1 MKNWLIIIVKEF
13 NMHSLKKKLYFI
25 LPAAAITLLFLFTSS
40 CSNDLDVLFP
50 EWDNTPATIAL
61 NSDQMTRMEGIYN
74 VEAGSDQFGSSVILQ
89 WNGNYLTVY
98 TGKNTGYFLLQGGQL
113 NATIYVQGLW
123 RYQNNAETGLSQF
136 SITQGADYVLNN
148 TDSTSIVLTG
158 TWGDGQGTPSN
169 SVVFKY
175 VRPIKPELL
184 QNKYYIISHHGSGGG
199 PEYLPHTENTV
210 EIAKIIE
217 RYGCNGIEIDVRI
230 SKDGVPFMYHDN
242 TLNPR
247 LVRKGSL
254 VGTVESYTYKELQS
268 FVVLYNGER
277 IPTLDAILSAI
288 VNDTQLEFVY
298 VDCKPS
304 AINGL
309 PAIAEVCQNA
319 RDLAATIPNRAPI
332 HIYMAMTTDDLVTAF
347 QQLPNFQQIP
357 TICELTI
364 DDLNTLNSE
373 VWSPRFTEGTQ
384 NSEVEQLH
392 SEGKLAITWTVNLP
406 ALTRQ
411 YLTEGIFDGMLTDYP
426 TELAYYYYGQ

>member
-1 MKNWLIIIVKEF
+1 MNSI
-13 NMHSLKKKLYFI
+13 KKKLFFI
-25 LPAAAITLLFLFTSS
+25 IPMAAIALLILFTNS

-74 VEAGSDQFGSSVILQ
+74 VEAGSDQFGSTVILQ

-136 SITQGADYVLNN
+136 SITQGADYVLSG
-148 TDSTSIVLTG
+148 TDSSSIVLTG
-158 TWGDGQGTPSN
+158 TWGDGQSTPSN
-169 SVVFKY
+169 SVIFRY

-254 VGTVESYTYKELQS
+254 VGTVETYTYKELQS
-268 FVVLYNGER
+268 FVVLKNGER
-277 IPTLDAILSAI
+277 IPTLAAILTAI

-304 AINGL
+304 AIDGL
-309 PAIAEVCQNA
+309 PAIVSVCQDA
-319 RDLAATIPNRAPI
+319 RELAATIPNRTNP
-332 HIYMAMTTDDLVTAF
+332 
-347 QQLPNFQQIP
+347 
-357 TICELTI
+357 
-364 DDLNTLNSE
+364 
-373 VWSPRFTEGTQ
+373 
-384 NSEVEQLH
+384 
-392 SEGKLAITWTVNLP
+392 
-406 ALTRQ
+406 
-411 YLTEGIFDGMLTDYP
+411 YL
-426 TELAYYYYGQ
+426 YGNDH

>member
-1 MKNWLIIIVKEF
+1 MNKRLKIFVKDINMKI
-13 NMHSLKKKLYFI
+13 LKKKFYFI
-25 LPAAAITLLFLFTSS
+25 LPAVAASLLILFINS

-50 EWDNTPATIAL
+50 QWDNTPATVAL
-61 NSDQMTRMEGIYN
+61 TSDQKTRMEGIYN
-74 VEAGSDQFGSSVILQ
+74 VEAGSDQFGGNVILQ
-89 WNGNYLTVY
+89 WNGDYLTVY

-113 NATIYVQGLW
+113 DATIYVQGLW

-136 SITQGADYVLNN
+136 TMTQGADYVLNN
-148 TDSTSIVLTG
+148 NDSTSIVLTG
-158 TWGDGQGTPSN
+158 TWGDGQGTPTN

-268 FVVLYNGER
+268 FVVLFNGER
-277 IPTLDAILSAI
+277 IPTLDAILTAI
-288 VNDTQLEFVY
+288 VQDTQLEFVY

-309 PAIAEVCQNA
+309 GTIATVCQDA
-319 RDLAATIPNRAPI
+319 RDLAETIPGRAPI

-347 QQLPNFQQIP
+347 QDVPNFREIP
-357 TICELTI
+357 TICELSI
-364 DDLNTLNSE
+364 DDLNTLNSQ

-384 NSEVEQLH
+384 NAEVEQLH
-392 SEGKLAITWTVNLP
+392 SQGKLAITWTVNLP

>member
-1 MKNWLIIIVKEF
+1 MKSI
-13 NMHSLKKKLYFI
+13 KKKLFYI
-25 LPAAAITLLFLFTSS
+25 LPMASIVLLILFTNS

-50 EWDNTPATIAL
+50 EWENAPPTVAL
-61 NSDQMTRMEGIYN
+61 NSDQMTRMEGIYS
-74 VEAGSDQFGSSVILQ
+74 VEAGTDQFGSTVILQ
-89 WNGNYLTVY
+89 WNGDYLTVY
-98 TGKNTGYFLLQGGQL
+98 TGVSTGYFLMQGGQL
-113 NATIYVQGLW
+113 DATIYVQGLW

-136 SITQGADYVLNN
+136 TMTEGADYVLNDA
-148 TDSTSIVLTG
+148 DSTSIVLTG

-175 VRPIKPELL
+175 LRPIKPELL

-230 SKDGVPFMYHDN
+230 SKDGVPFMYHDA

-268 FVVLYNGER
+268 FVVLKNGER
-277 IPTLDAILSAI
+277 IPTLDAILTAI
-288 VNDTQLEFVY
+288 VTDTQLEFVY

-309 PAIAEVCQNA
+309 STIAAVCQDA
-319 RDLAATIPNRAPI
+319 RDLAETIPNRAPI
-332 HIYMAMTTDDLVTAF
+332 KIYMALTSDDILNAF
-347 QQLPNFQQIP
+347 LQLPNYQDIP

-364 DDLNTLNSE
+364 DNLNQAKSE

-384 NSEVEQLH
+384 NSEVQQLH
-392 SEGKLAITWTVNLP
+392 DQGKLAITWTVNIRNLM
-406 ALTRQ
+406 LV

>member
-1 MKNWLIIIVKEF
+1 MNSI
-13 NMHSLKKKLYFI
+13 KKKLLFI
-25 LPAAAITLLFLFTSS
+25 LPMASVAILILFTNS

-50 EWDNTPATIAL
+50 EWENTPATIPL
-61 NSDQMTRMEGIYN
+61 NSDQMTRMEGIYS
-74 VEAGSDQFGSSVILQ
+74 VQAGSDQFGSTVILQ
-89 WNGNYLTVY
+89 WNGDYLTVY

-113 NATIYVQGLW
+113 DTTVYVQGLW

-136 SITQGADYVLNN
+136 RITQGADYVLSG
-148 TDSTSIVLTG
+148 TDSSSIVLTG

-175 VRPIKPELL
+175 VRPIKPSLL
-184 QNKYYIISHHGSGGG
+184 QNKFYIISHHGSGGG

-268 FVVLYNGER
+268 FVILKNGER
-277 IPTLDAILSAI
+277 IPTLDAILTAI
-288 VNDTQLEFVY
+288 VTDTQLEFVY

-309 PAIAEVCQNA
+309 STIAAVCQDA
-319 RDLAATIPNRAPI
+319 RDLAETIPNRAPI
-332 HIYMAMTTDDLVTAF
+332 HIYMAMTTDDLVAAF
-347 QQLPNFQQIP
+347 QLLPNFRDIP
-357 TICELTI
+357 SICELTI
-364 DDLNTLNSE
+364 DDLNTLNSD

-392 SEGKLAITWTVNLP
+392 SQGKQAITWTVNVPGLMF
-406 ALTRQ
+406 Q

-426 TELAYYYYGQ
+426 TLLAYYYYGQ

>member
-1 MKNWLIIIVKEF
+1 MY
-13 NMHSLKKKLYFI
+13 SLKKKLYFVFPGVAIVI
-25 LPAAAITLLFLFTSS
+25 LILFSNS

-50 EWDNTPATIAL
+50 TWENTPATVML
-61 NSDQMTRMEGIYN
+61 NADQKTRMEGIYN
-74 VEAGSDQFGSSVILQ
+74 VESGTDQFGSTVIMQ
-89 WNGNYLTVY
+89 WNGDYLTVY
-98 TGKNTGYFLLQGGQL
+98 TGVSTGYFLLQGGEL
-113 NATIYVQGLW
+113 DATVYVQGLW

-136 SITQGADYVLNN
+136 TMTQGADYVLNN
-148 TDSTSIVLTG
+148 SDSTSIVLTG
-158 TWGDGQGTPSN
+158 TWGDGQGTPTN

-175 VRPIKPELL
+175 LRPIKPELL
-184 QNKYYIISHHGSGGG
+184 QNKFYIISHHGSGGG

-254 VGTVESYTYKELQS
+254 VGTVETYTYKELQS
-268 FVVLYNGER
+268 FVVLKDGER
-277 IPTLDAILSAI
+277 IPTLDAILTAI

-309 PAIAEVCQNA
+309 STIASVCQDA
-319 RDLAATIPNRAPI
+319 RDLAETIPNRAPI

-364 DDLNTLNSE
+364 DDLNTLNSQ

-392 SEGKLAITWTVNLP
+392 SQGKLAITWTIDVPNL
-406 ALTRQ
+406 LFQ
-411 YLTEGIFDGMLTDYP
+411 YLNEGIFDGFLTDFP
-426 TELAYYYYGQ
+426 TQLAYYYYGQ

>member
-1 MKNWLIIIVKEF
+1 MLIILVKDI
-13 NMHSLKKKLYFI
+13 NMKSIKKKLYFI
-25 LPAAAITLLFLFTSS
+25 LPVTVIALVILFTSS

-50 EWDNTPATIAL
+50 EWDNTPATTAL
-61 NSDQMTRMEGIYN
+61 TSAQMTRMEGIYN
-74 VEAGSDQFGSSVILQ
+74 VEAGTDQFGSSVILQ
-89 WNGNYLTVY
+89 WNGDYLTVY
-98 TGKNTGYFLLQGGQL
+98 TGKNTGYFLLQGGKL
-113 NATIYVQGLW
+113 LSDPTIYVQGLW

-136 SITQGADYVLNN
+136 SMTEGTDYVLNSIG
-148 TDSTSIVLTG
+148 DSSIVLTG

-169 SVVFKY
+169 SVIFKR

-184 QNKYYIISHHGSGGG
+184 QNKFYIISHHGSGGG

-210 EIAKIIE
+210 EIVKIIE
-217 RYGCNGIEIDVRI
+217 RYGCNGMETDVRI
-230 SKDGVPFMYHDN
+230 SKDGIPFMYHDN

-268 FVVLYNGER
+268 FVVLKNGER
-277 IPTLDAILSAI
+277 IPTLDAILTAI
-288 VNDTQLEFVY
+288 VEDTQLEFIY

-309 PAIAEVCQNA
+309 PAIASVCQDA

-332 HIYMAMTTDDLVTAF
+332 HIYMAMTTDDLVNAF
-347 QQLPNFQQIP
+347 QQVPNFQQIP

-364 DDLNTLNSE
+364 ADLNTLNSQ

-384 NSEVEQLH
+384 NAEVEQLH
-392 SEGKLAITWTVNLP
+392 SEGKEAITWTVNVPGLMF
-406 ALTRQ
+406 Q
-411 YLTEGIFDGMLTDYP
+411 YLNDGIFDGMLTDYP
-426 TELAYYYYGQ
+426 TQLAYYYYGQ

>member
-1 MKNWLIIIVKEF
+1 MY
-13 NMHSLKKKLYFI
+13 SLKKKLYFI
-25 LPAAAITLLFLFTSS
+25 LPAVTVATLLILFTSS

-50 EWDNTPATIAL
+50 EWDNTPATTAL
-61 NSDQMTRMEGIYN
+61 ITDQKTRMEGIYS
-74 VEAGSDQFGSSVILQ
+74 VEAGTEQFGNTVILQ
-89 WNGNYLTVY
+89 WNGDYLTVY
-98 TGKNTGYFLLQGGQL
+98 TGVSTGYFLMQGGQL

-136 SITQGADYVLNN
+136 SMTEGADYVLSG
-148 TDSTSIVLTG
+148 TDSSSIVLTG
-158 TWGDGQGTPSN
+158 KWGDGQGTPSN

-184 QNKYYIISHHGSGGG
+184 QNKFYIISHHGSGGG

-247 LVRKGSL
+247 LVKKGSL

-268 FVVLYNGER
+268 FVVLYHGER
-277 IPTLDAILSAI
+277 IPTLDAILTAI
-288 VNDTQLEFVY
+288 VQDTQLEFVY

-309 PAIAEVCQNA
+309 PAIVSVCQDA
-319 RDLAATIPNRAPI
+319 RDLAATISGRAPI
-332 HIYMAMTTDDLVTAF
+332 NIYMAMTTDDLVTAF
-347 QQLPNFQQIP
+347 QQVPNFQQIP

-364 DDLNTLNSE
+364 DDLNTLNSQ

-384 NSEVEQLH
+384 NSQVQQLH
-392 SEGKLAITWTVNLP
+392 NEGKLAITWTVDVPNLMFD
-406 ALTRQ
+406 
-411 YLTEGIFDGMLTDYP
+411 YLENGIFDGLLTDFP
-426 TELAYYYYGQ
+426 TQLAYYYYGQ

>member
-1 MKNWLIIIVKEF
+1 MY
-13 NMHSLKKKLYFI
+13 SLKKKLYFI
-25 LPAAAITLLFLFTSS
+25 LPAVTVATLLILFTSS

-50 EWDNTPATIAL
+50 EWDNTPATTAL
-61 NSDQMTRMEGIYN
+61 ITDQKTRMEGIYS
-74 VEAGSDQFGSSVILQ
+74 VEAGTEQFGNTVILQ
-89 WNGNYLTVY
+89 WNGDYLTVY
-98 TGKNTGYFLLQGGQL
+98 TGVSTGYFLMQGGQL

-136 SITQGADYVLNN
+136 SMTEGADYVLSE
-148 TDSTSIVLTG
+148 TDSSSIVLTG
-158 TWGDGQGTPSN
+158 KWGDGQGTPSN

-184 QNKYYIISHHGSGGG
+184 QNKFYIISHHGSGGG

-247 LVRKGSL
+247 LVKKGSL

-268 FVVLYNGER
+268 FVVLYHGER
-277 IPTLDAILSAI
+277 IPTLDAILTAI
-288 VNDTQLEFVY
+288 VQDTQLEFVY

-309 PAIAEVCQNA
+309 PAIVSVCQDA
-319 RDLAATIPNRAPI
+319 RDLAATISGRAPI
-332 HIYMAMTTDDLVTAF
+332 NIYMAMTTDDLVTAF
-347 QQLPNFQQIP
+347 QQVPNFQQIP

-364 DDLNTLNSE
+364 DDLNTLNSQ

-384 NSEVEQLH
+384 NSQVQQLH
-392 SEGKLAITWTVNLP
+392 NEGKLAITWTVDVPNLMFD
-406 ALTRQ
+406 
-411 YLTEGIFDGMLTDYP
+411 YLENGIFDGLLTDFP
-426 TELAYYYYGQ
+426 TQLAYYYYGQ